1 MFLDEN
7 FLLNTQTAKQLY
19 HGTAAACP
27 IIDYHCHIDPR
38 EIWEDRRYDN
48 ITQVWLE
55 GDHYKW
61 RLMRAAGIAERY
73 ITGDASDYE
82 KFLEWATVLGK
93 AIGNPL
99 YHWSHLELRRYF
111 GYEGI
116 LSKDTA
122 QEVWN
127 LCNEKLR
134 EEGFSV
140 RGLILR
146 SNVETICTTDDP
158 ADSLEWHEK
167 LAADDTF
174 RTAVLPAWRPDRAMH
189 PEADD
194 WTEYLKK
201 LENASGVRI
210 DSFETLKEA
219 LKKRMLFFH
228 AHGCRLSDH
237 GLSRL
242 EYVPVNENEAELIFR
257 KRLAGEKLS
266 PTETNQFRSVLLLF
280 LAGEYRRMGWVM
292 QLHYGC
298 LRNNNGPMFRR
309 IGPNTGFDS
318 VDNSV
323 SSADTAAFLDTLAE
337 ADSLPKTILFSLDA
351 NDNAAIDTVAACF
364 QNEEAVGYIQH
375 GCAWWFNDHFDGI
388 VSQLRSLAALGYLP
402 GFVGM
407 LTDSRSFLSYPR
419 HEYFRRIL
427 CRLIGEWVEEG
438 MYPGDMKTLSEIVRA
453 VSYENARTYFGF
465 TGK

>member
-19 HGTAAACP
+19 HGAAAACP

-122 QEVWN
+122 QAVWN

-140 RGLILR
+140 RGLIRR

-174 RTAVLPAWRPDRAMH
+174 RTAWSGMKNWLQTIPSGRQCCLPGGRTGRC
-189 PEADD
+189 
-194 WTEYLKK
+194 T
-201 LENASGVRI
+201 R
-210 DSFETLKEA
+210 
-219 LKKRMLFFH
+219 
-228 AHGCRLSDH
+228 
-237 GLSRL
+237 
-242 EYVPVNENEAELIFR
+242 
-257 KRLAGEKLS
+257 
-266 PTETNQFRSVLLLF
+266 
-280 LAGEYRRMGWVM
+280 RRM
-292 QLHYGC
+292 
-298 LRNNNGPMFRR
+298 
-309 IGPNTGFDS
+309 TG
-318 VDNSV
+318 
-323 SSADTAAFLDTLAE
+323 
-337 ADSLPKTILFSLDA
+337 
-351 NDNAAIDTVAACF
+351 
-364 QNEEAVGYIQH
+364 
-375 GCAWWFNDHFDGI
+375 
-388 VSQLRSLAALGYLP
+388 RS
-402 GFVGM
+402 
-407 LTDSRSFLSYPR
+407 
-419 HEYFRRIL
+419 I
-427 CRLIGEWVEEG
+427 
-438 MYPGDMKTLSEIVRA
+438 
-453 VSYENARTYFGF
+453 
-465 TGK
+465 

>member
-48 ITQVWLE
+48 ITQVWLG

-61 RLMRAAGIAERY
+61 RLMRAAGIAEQY

-82 KFLEWATVLGK
+82 KFLAWATILGK

-140 RGLILR
+140 RGLIRR

-174 RTAVLPAWRPDRAMH
+174 QTAVLPAWRPDRAMH
-189 PEADD
+189 PETDD

-257 KRLAGEKLS
+257 KRLTREKLS
-266 PTETNQFRSVLLLF
+266 PTEANQFRSVLLLF

-337 ADSLPKTILFSLDA
+337 ANSLPKTILFSLDA

-453 VSYENARTYFGF
+453 VSYENARAYFGF